1 MQKRKRGSAA
11 VWAFVFIICLG
22 QAHGCH
28 LPGLLQLKANDLSS
42 LNIGYKTNFFPFSF
56 Y

>member
-1 MQKRKRGSAA
+1 MQRRNRGSAT
-11 VWAFVFIICLG
+11 VWASAFIICLG
-22 QAHGCH
+22 QAKGCH
-28 LPGLLQLKANDLSS
+28 LPELLQLKANDLSS